1 MLLWS
6 VYFAKDRCERMS
18 MVHWEIVT
26 VTYLRDTSQI
36 VPVEMVQF
44 LRILTYVKKNTVNI
58 YIRRSLCTFIE
69 IM

>member
-6 VYFAKDRCERMS
+6 VYFAEDRCERMS

-44 LRILTYVKKNTVNI
+44 LRILTYVKNYGK
-58 YIRRSLCTFIE
+58 YLYSP
-69 IM
+69 